1 MIRMPCIYGP
11 IRMLR
16 IRLEADAIQKRVL
29 EMKLN
34 RIKIIV
40 SLAIVIVMVSFSRLE
55 ASDAVEWSIL
65 KTLKLD
71 AAPIDMAVSPDGRRI
86 FVLTEQGKI
95 IVYSADAK
103 EEATIEVGPQVDKIR
118 LGPKGDILISNSREN
133 KTVQVFAVDF
143 IQKINISGSPFKGPA
158 DAPIVIVAF
167 DDFQ

>member
-1 MIRMPCIYGP
+1 VLNRLMRRWCIRFEVNY
-11 IRMLR
+11 IR
-16 IRLEADAIQKRVL
+16 KRVL
-29 EMKLN
+29 EMKLKC
-34 RIKIIV
+34 IKILIP
-40 SLAIVIVMVSFSRLE
+40 LAIVMVVFSISPLG
-55 ASDAVEWSIL
+55 ASGAVEWSIL

-95 IVYSADAK
+95 IVYSADAE
-103 EEATIEVGPQVDKIR
+103 EEATIDVGRQVDKIR
-118 LGPKGDILISNSREN
+118 LGPEGDILISNSREN

-143 IQKINISGSPFKGPA
+143 IQKINISGSPFKGPV

>member
-1 MIRMPCIYGP
+1 MRKLSIRFEVNN
-11 IRMLR
+11 IR
-16 IRLEADAIQKRVL
+16 KRVL
-29 EMKLN
+29 EMKLKS
-34 RIKIIV
+34 IKILIF
-40 SLAIVIVMVSFSRLE
+40 LAVVMVMFSISRLG
-55 ASDAVEWSIL
+55 ASDGVEWSIL

-95 IVYSADAK
+95 IVYSADAE

-118 LGPKGDILISNSREN
+118 LGPEGDILIANSSEN
-133 KTVQVFAVDF
+133 KTVQFFALDF
-143 IQKINISGSPFKGPA
+143 IQKINIAGSPFKGPA

>member
-1 MIRMPCIYGP
+1 MRKLSIRFEVNN
-11 IRMLR
+11 IR
-16 IRLEADAIQKRVL
+16 KRVL
-29 EMKLN
+29 EMKLKS
-34 RIKIIV
+34 IKILIF
-40 SLAIVIVMVSFSRLE
+40 LAVVMVMFSISRLG
-55 ASDAVEWSIL
+55 ASDGVEWSIL

-95 IVYSADAK
+95 VVYSADAE
-103 EEATIEVGPQVDKIR
+103 EEATIEVGPQVDKIQ
-118 LGPKGDILISNSREN
+118 LGPGGDILIANSREN

-143 IQKINISGSPFKGPA
+143 IQKINISGSPFKGPV

>member
-1 MIRMPCIYGP
+1 MLNRLMRRWCIRFEVNY
-11 IRMLR
+11 IR
-16 IRLEADAIQKRVL
+16 KRVL
-29 EMKLN
+29 EMKLKC
-34 RIKIIV
+34 IKILIP
-40 SLAIVIVMVSFSRLE
+40 LAIVMVVFSISPLG
-55 ASDAVEWSIL
+55 ASGAVEWSIL

-95 IVYSADAK
+95 IVYSADAE
-103 EEATIEVGPQVDKIR
+103 EEATIDVGRQVDKIR
-118 LGPKGDILISNSREN
+118 LGPEGDILISNSREN

-143 IQKINISGSPFKGPA
+143 IQKINISGSPFKGPV